1 MGRGP
6 APRTAVVVAP
16 IALALAGLAVVGLFR
31 PALIDPGFD
40 AGLQLRCIAV
50 VGPVAVVLLLRAAL
64 RGAGPRVLPTWLSA
78 ATAAL
83 LWTASITGAVLGW
96 NSVLVW
102 GYLRAGVLA
111 ALAVG
116 LLLSPA
122 VRRTP
127 REWGLLLLDG
137 WLVGASVL
145 VLGWLILSMSGS
157 PLSAPPYGVAPA
169 LYWVP
174 FDLLQASVV
183 AGLAMR
189 VERTARAPVLLLA
202 LSGLLTVI
210 ADITWALTGVPNF
223 AVVVWLILMAA
234 FAGAALVGPLDIWA
248 HFEPPS
254 SRPQMLRLPQ
264 LAVIPGLIG
273 GVMSPADP
281 LIVVASVSLVIGLAT
296 ELVLTGR
303 QNRDIWSTLHRQAG
317 QLDQLLRESRD
328 AIVHIDRQGV
338 IRFANQALTG
348 VLGFEPDV
356 VLGREGAALVHPDD
370 RSRLIVEIGRIGES
384 DGGGRIA
391 GRFLHADLGWRYL
404 EATVSR
410 RTGGEPGYTLS
421 ARDVGERVSLEHEL
435 RRLAG
440 TDALTGLP
448 NRTAFVAVLEARLSV
463 GSATVLFIDLDG
475 FKAVND
481 TDGHAVGDQLLRQAG
496 EAIQRELRVD
506 DVAARLGGDEF
517 AVLIHDPL
525 LVEARAVA
533 DRLIAR
539 LSSMPADPARRTAA
553 SVGLATGHRVSAD
566 ALLGDADLA
575 MYEAKAAGGRRH
587 VVFEPWMRDR
597 VSERTRMTQALHRAG
612 SGQGLDLDLQP
623 IVTMADGRWLGF
635 EALLRW
641 RDGAVRRPAAEFL
654 RLAEETGA
662 IMPIGE
668 WALHTALDWV
678 STWPNAA
685 TGISVN
691 VSRAQLAAPG
701 FADLVSDQLVRT
713 GVAPAR
719 LTLEISE
726 RSVSSDLRRVAAVL
740 QPLRSLGVRLALDDF
755 GIGQSS
761 LGHLAELPVDELKID
776 RRFIAGLG
784 LRRSDDVLVRAAIRL
799 AADLGMQVVAEGVET
814 GAQVKALIDH
824 GCLIGQGHRFKSPTP
839 RRLMIPPDARVL
851 PIRAGDQTVAS

>member
-1 MGRGP
+1 MARG
-6 APRTAVVVAP
+6 AGPRFAVVVAP
-16 IALALAGLAVVGLFR
+16 TVLGLAGLAGVGLFR

-40 AGLQLRCIAV
+40 TGFQLSCIVVVGAGAIAV
-50 VGPVAVVLLLRAAL
+50 LLRAAL
-64 RGAGPRVLPTWLSA
+64 PGAGTRVYPSWLSA

-83 LWTASITGAVLGW
+83 LWTASIAGAVLGW

-111 ALAVG
+111 ALAIG
-116 LLLSPA
+116 LLLSPG

-127 REWGLLLLDG
+127 REWGLLVLDG

-145 VLGWLILSMSGS
+145 VLGWLILSLTGS
-157 PLSAPPYGVAPA
+157 PLSAPPTGVAPA

-189 VERTARAPVLLLA
+189 AERTARAPVLLLA
-202 LSGLLTVI
+202 LAGLLTVI

-223 AVVVWLILMAA
+223 AVVVWLILMMA
-234 FAGAALVGPLDIWA
+234 FAGAAMVGPLDIWA

-264 LAVIPGLIG
+264 LAVIPGLIA
-273 GVMSPADP
+273 GVLSPPDP
-281 LIVVASVSLVIGLAT
+281 LIVGASVSLVVGLAA

-303 QNRDIWSTLHRQAG
+303 QNQDIWRTLHRQAG

-328 AIVHIDRQGV
+328 AIVHIDRQGM
-338 IRFANQALTG
+338 IRFANQALAG
-348 VLGFEPDV
+348 VLGFEPAS

-370 RSRLIVEIGRIGES
+370 RARLIAEIGRIGQS
-384 DGGGRIA
+384 DGGGRVA

-410 RTGGEPGYTLS
+410 RTGGESGYTLS
-421 ARDVGERVSLEHEL
+421 ARDVSERVTLEHEL

-448 NRTAFVAVLEARLSV
+448 NRAAFLTLLEDRLSA

-481 TDGHAVGDQLLRQAG
+481 MDGHAVGDQLLRQAG
-496 EAIQRELRVD
+496 QAIQRELRTN

-517 AVLIHDPL
+517 AVLIHHPL
-525 LVEARAVA
+525 LLEARAVA

-539 LSSMPADPARRTAA
+539 LSNMPADPARRTAA
-553 SVGLATGHRVSAD
+553 SVGVATGYRVSAA

-597 VSERTRMTQALHRAG
+597 VSERTRITQALLRASTG
-612 SGQGLDLDLQP
+612 HGLDLDLQP
-623 IVTMADGRWLGF
+623 IVSMADGRWIGF

-641 RDGAVRRPAAEFL
+641 QDGAVRRPVGEFL
-654 RLAEETGA
+654 RLAEETGV
-662 IMPIGE
+662 ILPIGG
-668 WALHTALDWV
+668 WALHAALDWV
-678 STWPNAA
+678 AAWPDAA
-685 TGISVN
+685 AGISVN

-701 FADLVSDQLVRT
+701 FAELISDQLVRT

-719 LTLEISE
+719 LTLEVSE
-726 RSVSSDLRRVAAVL
+726 RSMSSDLRRVAATL
-740 QPLRSLGVRLALDDF
+740 QPLRALGVRLALDDF
-755 GIGQSS
+755 GTGQSS

-784 LRRSDDVLVRAAIRL
+784 LRRSDDVLVRTAIRL
-799 AADLGMQVVAEGVET
+799 ATDLGVQVVAEGVET
-814 GAQVKALIDH
+814 GAQVTALLDH
-824 GCLIGQGHRFKSPTP
+824 GCPTGQGHRFKSPTP
-839 RRLMIPPDARVL
+839 RRLITPPEARVVPL
-851 PIRAGDQTVAS
+851 RPGGQAVAS

>member
-1 MGRGP
+1 M
-6 APRTAVVVAP
+6 APRAGPRIAVVAAP
-16 IALALAGLAVVGLFR
+16 TVLALAGLAVVGLLR

-40 AGLQLRCIAV
+40 TRLQVSCIAV
-50 VGPVAVVLLLRAAL
+50 VGPVAIALLLRGAWQ
-64 RGAGPRVLPTWLSA
+64 GAGTRFYPSWLSA
-78 ATAAL
+78 AGAAA
-83 LWTASITGAVLGW
+83 LWTASMTGAVLGW

-102 GYLRAGVLA
+102 GYLRGGVLA
-111 ALAVG
+111 ALAIG
-116 LLLSPA
+116 LLLTPG

-145 VLGWLILSMSGS
+145 VLGWLILSLTGS
-157 PLSAPPYGVAPA
+157 PLSAPPTGVAPA

-189 VERTARAPVLLLA
+189 AERSARAPVLLLA
-202 LSGLLTVI
+202 LAGLLTVI

-223 AVVVWLILMAA
+223 AVVVWLILMMA
-234 FAGAALVGPLDIWA
+234 FAGAALVGPVDIWA
-248 HFEPPS
+248 HFEPPL

-264 LAVIPGLIG
+264 LAVIPGLIA
-273 GVMSPADP
+273 GVISPADP
-281 LIVVASVSLVIGLAT
+281 LIVGASVSLVLGLAA

-303 QNRDIWSTLHRQAG
+303 QNRDTWQTLHRQAE

-348 VLGFEPDV
+348 VLGFEPEA
-356 VLGREGAALVHPDD
+356 VLGRQGVVLVHPDD
-370 RSRLIVEIGRIGES
+370 QARLIVEITRIGQS

-391 GRFLHADLGWRYL
+391 GRFMHADLGWRNL

-410 RTGGEPGYTLS
+410 RTGDEPGYTLS
-421 ARDVGERVSLEHEL
+421 ARDVSERVILEHEL

-448 NRTAFVAVLEARLSV
+448 NRAAFLALLEDRLAR

-481 TDGHAVGDQLLRQAG
+481 TDGHAVGDLLLCQAG
-496 EAIQRELRVD
+496 QAIQRELRPD

-517 AVLIHDPL
+517 AVLIHRPL
-525 LVEARAVA
+525 SPEARAVA

-553 SVGLATGHRVSAD
+553 SVGIATGELISAET
-566 ALLGDADLA
+566 LLGEADLA

-587 VVFEPWMRDR
+587 ALFEPWMRDR
-597 VSERTRMTQALHRAG
+597 VSERTRMTQALLRAG
-612 SGQGLDLDLQP
+612 SGNGLDLDLQP
-623 IVTMADGRWLGF
+623 IVAMTDGRWLGF

-641 RDGAVRRPAAEFL
+641 QDGAVRRPAGEFL
-654 RLAEETGA
+654 RLAEETGV
-662 IMPIGE
+662 ILPLGG
-668 WALHTALDWV
+668 WALQAALDWV
-678 STWPNAA
+678 AAWPDAA
-685 TGISVN
+685 AGISVN

-701 FADLVSDQLVRT
+701 FAELLSDQLIRT

-719 LTLEISE
+719 LTLEVSE
-726 RSVSSDLRRVAAVL
+726 RSVSSDLNRVSSVL
-740 QPLRSLGVRLALDDF
+740 QPLRALGVRLALDDF
-755 GIGQSS
+755 GTGQSS

-799 AADLGMQVVAEGVET
+799 AGDLGIQVVAEGVET
-814 GAQVKALIDH
+814 GAQVTALLEQ
-824 GCLIGQGHRFKSPTP
+824 GCQIGQGHRFTSPTP
-839 RRLMIPPDARVL
+839 RRLMIPPEARVL
-851 PIRAGDQTVAS
+851 PLRPGDQAVAS